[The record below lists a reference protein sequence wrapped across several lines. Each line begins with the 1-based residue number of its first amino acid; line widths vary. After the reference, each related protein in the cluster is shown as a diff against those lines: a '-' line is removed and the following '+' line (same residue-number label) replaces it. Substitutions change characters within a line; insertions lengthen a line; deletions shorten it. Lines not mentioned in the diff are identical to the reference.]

1 MSNQTTIQ
9 KSNAIR
15 KGSVNIQVSDAN
27 DFNNLVDIG
36 AIRDPV
42 INPQNNEES
51 IEFDNVKDLRQYS
64 EGDKVQ
70 VSFVLNEINWSNIE
84 RMNSGMISVTNVA
97 GSSTSVTDED
107 VVLNDDESTRLAN
120 KNGDDTKVTSI
131 TVTGSGGTPS
141 YTEGTDYEVFVDAE
155 GYTNL
160 VIVDGGG
167 ISDGETVEVDYS
179 YTPNAHKKVTFNRI
193 GEKSKIGVRLVNT
206 DGNDKDLKIDIQDCT
221 NIEQSSLDFAS
232 DDESEVA
239 TYQINL
245 EGYIKEIIDEQQTT

>member
-1 MSNQTTIQ
+1 MSNQTTVQ
-9 KSNAIR
+9 KNNAIR
-15 KGSVNIQVSDAN
+15 DGSVAIKVSDQN

-42 INPQNNEES
+42 INPQNNEEN
-51 IEFDNVKDLRQYS
+51 IEFDNVKDIRQFS

-70 VSFVLNEINWSNIE
+70 ISFVLAEINWSNIE

-107 VVLNDDESTRLAN
+107 VTLNDDESTRLAN
-120 KNGDDTKVTSI
+120 KNGDDTKVSSI

-141 YTEGTDYEVFVDAE
+141 YSEGTDYEVFVDAE

-160 VIVDGGG
+160 IIVDGGG
-167 ISDGETVEVDYS
+167 ISDGETVEVDYD
-179 YTPNAHKKVTFNRI
+179 YTPNAHKKITFTRS
-193 GEKSKIGVRLVNT
+193 GQKSKIGVRLINT
-206 DGNDKDLKIDIQDCT
+206 DENDNDLKFDVQDCT

-232 DDESEVA
+232 DDEAEIA

-245 EGYIKEIIDEQQTT
+245 EGYVKEIIDEQQTT